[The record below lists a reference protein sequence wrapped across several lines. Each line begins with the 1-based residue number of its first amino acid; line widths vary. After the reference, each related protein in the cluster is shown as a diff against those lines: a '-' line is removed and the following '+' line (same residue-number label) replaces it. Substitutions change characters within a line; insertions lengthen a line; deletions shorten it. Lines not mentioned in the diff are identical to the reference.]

1 MIKRILLTCLLLSSI
16 NALAAPVISAIPCH
30 TSAGLIT
37 DTVGF
42 SGNENLCDFQA
53 EQLKLKVY
61 KVAMCTQAPSFDT
74 AIQPNFSSC
83 SFIYNNDTYSEITVS
98 ASTGFNLSGLT
109 KPAAGTYKY
118 ILLVTSNDVKIKA
131 QAHFDTDRTSSLGGG
146 SGRYCWTNGSVID
159 YKNGSVSS
167 NEIDPTINFTGL
179 SCGSAVDSSYGFN
192 EIDWAGAWGRPENAE
207 PVPGGSSVR
216 SFLTANLLLTTNLP
230 DIIKTAYVN
239 TLETPITITENT
251 SALKMSINI
260 TTGAT
265 LVFNGSE
272 IINWIEDAPF
282 AYIIEPVNESI
293 F

>member
-1 MIKRILLTCLLLSSI
+1 MIKIILPLCLLLTS
-16 NALAAPVISAIPCH
+16 VISQAVPFSDIPCNAP
-30 TSAGLIT
+30 AGLIENT
-37 DTVGF
+37 IGHD
-42 SGNENLCDFQA
+42 SLDNLCDFQA

-118 ILLVTSNDVKIKA
+118 ILLVTTNDVKIKA

-159 YKNGSVSS
+159 YKNGSVT
-167 NEIDPTINFTGL
+167 NNQIDPTINITGL

-207 PVPGGSSVR
+207 SVPGGSSVR

-265 LVFNGSE
+265 LVFNGSG
-272 IINWIEDAPF
+272 IIDWIEDAPF